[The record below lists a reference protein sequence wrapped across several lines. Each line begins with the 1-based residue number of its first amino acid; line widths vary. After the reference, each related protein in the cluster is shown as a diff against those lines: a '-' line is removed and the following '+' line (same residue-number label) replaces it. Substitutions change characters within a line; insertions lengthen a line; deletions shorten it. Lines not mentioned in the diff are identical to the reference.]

1 MVAFGSTLPV
11 DMMKARLHKIASDT
25 KLRSYILPS
34 LPSLPCPP
42 CPFNKKSL
50 KIVKNRLQEDYRN
63 QVIKLYNNG
72 KVKKQNRF

>member
-11 DMMKARLHKIASDT
+11 DMMNARLHKIASDT

-34 LPSLPCPP
+34 LPSPPSLP

-63 QVIKLYNNG
+63 QVIKLYNNR

>member
-11 DMMKARLHKIASDT
+11 DMMKIRLHKIASDT
-25 KLRSYILPS
+25 KLRSYILA
-34 LPSLPCPP
+34 SLPCRPCAP